1 MSTLLRRD
9 PLHLDVPDWMSRWL
23 DERGLADRFLGDL
36 PNAVRVEELTE
47 DGTHVIRAELPG
59 IDPDKDVE
67 ITVHDGMVHISGERT
82 EKKEERDKASY
93 RSEFRYGRFE
103 RMLPLPAGATSKDVS
118 ATYKDGV
125 LEVRLPVQPE
135 AVEAAKIPI
144 PRAT

>member
-1 MSTLLRRD
+1 MSTLMRRD
-9 PLHLDVPDWMSRWL
+9 PLHLDFPDWMSRWL
-23 DERGLADRFLGDL
+23 DDRGLADRFLGDL
-36 PNAVRVEELTE
+36 PNQVRVEELTE

-67 ITVHDGMVHISGERT
+67 ITVHDGMVHITGERT

-103 RMLPLPAGATSKDVS
+103 RTLPLPAGATSKDVS

-125 LEVRLPVQPE
+125 LEVRLPVQSE

-144 PRAT
+144 QRAT